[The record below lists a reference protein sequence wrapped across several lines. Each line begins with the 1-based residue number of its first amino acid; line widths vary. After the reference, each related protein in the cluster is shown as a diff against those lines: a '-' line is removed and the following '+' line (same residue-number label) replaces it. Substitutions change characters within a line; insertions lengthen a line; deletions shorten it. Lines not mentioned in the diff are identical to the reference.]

1 MWNMKKCPRCRG
13 DVYIDEDLDTCYQK
27 CLQCGYER
35 ELERVAVV
43 RSNSRIEKEKASY
56 LPD

>member
-13 DVYIDEDLDTCYQK
+13 DVYIDEDTDRYYEK

-35 ELERVAVV
+35 ELERMTG
-43 RSNSRIEKEKASY
+43 SRMYGRLEKENH
-56 LPD
+56 

>member
-13 DVYIDEDLDTCYQK
+13 DVYIDEDLGACYEK

-35 ELERVAVV
+35 ELERVAV
-43 RSNSRIEKEKASY
+43 SRANKGTEKEKTRI
-56 LPD
+56 L